1 MAEASLLYGGESR
14 DCSEDDRSVRISE
27 FPSSITSVGN
37 EAVMA
42 APTKKPE
49 RKSRSS
55 KNSKKACL
63 EDQIEERMRASIE
76 SRFSSFE
83 EKMLGLMA
91 DFQKQQRPVN
101 TCLTN
106 STVTNNVCV
115 AQRSTSGACQ
125 PTGTKIH
132 ALGAGNGRS
141 NVISLDNSLNDEY
154 LGSRSPVEREFQ
166 DDEDILSLQPGQVE
180 ARDLDLDTHSN
191 LSEIQRAEDDT
202 SDRFLKYKSDENV
215 SEETRQILLDL
226 FGDDACVR
234 KADLST
240 GIVLDKTQSDI
251 LSQSWRI
258 SAPDKL
264 TAYREAYKS
273 SFPVHETAEDILK
286 VPSLDDIVEH
296 FLIKKHSGKAT
307 FKHARTLFSHNWKD
321 IEKLAFKGQSA
332 AQMGIIITLYIQQ
345 ALASL
350 LQQLNQES
358 PNLDSMTQTVRDSF
372 AMSSKVLDQMGRT
385 GAFHHFIRRKATIN
399 DMGLDSIKDVAR
411 HADSLPLTGDGVL
424 GIDFENKLKE
434 RKEKNKEYKDLIPE
448 VSVKQSLAP
457 KRKATYTTNTH
468 EQKQMR
474 FDNSRNYRSYGQN
487 RPEYSAPRYGNRYKS
502 AGTYGQRFSNQQNKG
517 VSSFHAPTRTKSK

>member
-1 MAEASLLYGGESR
+1 M
-14 DCSEDDRSVRISE
+14 
-27 FPSSITSVGN
+27 
-37 EAVMA
+37 
-42 APTKKPE
+42 
-49 RKSRSS
+49 
-55 KNSKKACL
+55 
-63 EDQIEERMRASIE
+63 
-76 SRFSSFE
+76 
-83 EKMLGLMA
+83 
-91 DFQKQQRPVN
+91 
-101 TCLTN
+101 
-106 STVTNNVCV
+106 
-115 AQRSTSGACQ
+115 
-125 PTGTKIH
+125 
-132 ALGAGNGRS
+132 
-141 NVISLDNSLNDEY
+141 
-154 LGSRSPVEREFQ
+154 
-166 DDEDILSLQPGQVE
+166 
-180 ARDLDLDTHSN
+180 
-191 LSEIQRAEDDT
+191 
-202 SDRFLKYKSDENV
+202 
-215 SEETRQILLDL
+215 

-273 SFPVHETAEDILK
+273 SFPVHEKAEDILK
-286 VPSLDDIVEH
+286 VPSLDAIVEH

-372 AMSSKVLDQMGRT
+372 AMSSKVLDQIGRT

-517 VSSFHAPTRTKSK
+517 VSSFRAPTRTKSK